1 MARITTPKCKL
12 CRREGAKLYLKGSK
26 CLTHCTLD
34 KRNGAPG
41 MHPSRGRMSNYGK
54 QFREKQKVKRIY
66 GLLETQFRNTFEV
79 AKKDKMQT
87 GAKLLQ
93 LLERRL
99 DNVVHR
105 MGVSESRN
113 QSRQLISHGHIRVNG
128 KRMTIPSYRVK
139 INDEVEL
146 RKDTV
151 SDELIKDMQLHA
163 KNLKTA
169 PWIEVSEY
177 GKGKVSAFPDRSM
190 IDQTISDQLIVEY
203 YSR

>member
-1 MARITTPKCKL
+1 MARLNDAKCKL

-26 CLTHCTLD
+26 CLNNCTLD

-41 MHPSRGRMSNYGK
+41 VHPSRGRMSNYGR

-66 GLLETQFRNTFEV
+66 GVLETQFRRFFAM

-87 GAKLLQ
+87 GTKLLQ

-99 DNVVHR
+99 DNVLHR

-113 QSRQLISHGHIRVNG
+113 QSRQLIVHGHVKVNG
-128 KRMTIPSYRVK
+128 KKLDIPSYIVK
-139 INDEVEL
+139 IGDTVEL
-146 RKDTV
+146 DMARLTPEQVNDMKLRAKAIKVQEWLEV
-151 SDELIKDMQLHA
+151 SD
-163 KNLKTA
+163 
-169 PWIEVSEY
+169 Y
-177 GKGKVSAFPDRSM
+177 GNGKVLSYPERPM
-190 IDQTISDQLIVEY
+190 MDQSISEQLIVEY